1 MGGSCIATQNDTH
14 DLLPWGEV
22 AAWTGHW
29 EREMTKQLITTWLM
43 MLFTGVASA
52 ATLEALLAHRD
63 ATAPDR
69 CERVWQLP
77 ANGINSRH
85 IGGGSTLYVVPC
97 RSTFADVISMGVIE
111 QDGTLRTL
119 SFPDPGLALGPG
131 WQNARLNRIGVTTL
145 LSSPRWRDD
154 GTLVS
159 SNRMAPGMGDGYI
172 VRHYRF
178 DDGSPVLSRFAIE
191 QPGQTD
197 ITLWPQR

>member
-1 MGGSCIATQNDTH
+1 MAGAYIATQNDRH
-14 DLLPWGEV
+14 DLPPWGDV

-29 EREMTKQLITTWLM
+29 EREMTKQLMTTWLM

-52 ATLEALLAHRD
+52 ATPEALFAHRD

-69 CERVWQLP
+69 CERVGQLS
-77 ANGINSRH
+77 ANGIDSRH
-85 IGGGSTLYVVPC
+85 IGGGSTLHVVPC
-97 RSTFADVISMGVIE
+97 RSTFADVISMVLIE
-111 QDGTLRTL
+111 QDGALNTL
-119 SFPDPGLALGPG
+119 SFPDPGLALDTG

-172 VRHYRF
+172 VRYYRF
-178 DDGSPVLSRFAIE
+178 DDGAPVLSRFAIE
-191 QPGQTD
+191 RPGQAE
-197 ITLWPQR
+197 ITLWSQP